1 MSGPA
6 GCAAAEGGFQERNAV
21 REVRPSHMGAIPP
34 AGSSTQ
40 TQIARLGWRAAG
52 TGVSVRTKPGLRC
65 RPGFVA
71 VLRYAGRLVN
81 GAGDRLPPY
90 RRRDKTG
97 AGGNRA
103 EHAADPDSQPGQAV
117 SDLRNAAQPS
127 GSET

>member
-1 MSGPA
+1 MSGLA
-6 GCAAAEGGFQERNAV
+6 GCTAAEGGFQERNAV
-21 REVRPSHMGAIPP
+21 REAQPGYMGAILP
-34 AGSSTQ
+34 ASSSTQ
-40 TQIARLGWRAAG
+40 IQIARSGWQAAG

-103 EHAADPDSQPGQAV
+103 EHAAGPDSQPGQAV
-117 SDLRNAAQPS
+117 SVLRNAAQPS